1 MNSVTVDPVW
11 EEKYSSG
18 HCEHAP
24 WDAVVTF
31 IFRHAPRDR
40 SRSDVRILEIGC
52 GTGSNLLFAAQQGF
66 SVTGLDCSPSAIKT
80 ANDKFSLLNLNGDL
94 RVGDF
99 TSLPFGDNTFD
110 LVVDRGALTCVGQ
123 KHAATAVAEVHR
135 VIRQG
140 GYFYLNP
147 YSERHSSRASGKRGP
162 DGLRYEISEGT
173 LTGVGQICFYGRGD
187 VEQLLDEGWQI
198 KSLIHIES
206 VEVSCA
212 VQLTHA
218 EWRTVAVAR

>member
-1 MNSVTVDPVW
+1 MNSITIDPVW

-40 SRSDVRILEIGC
+40 SRSEVRILEIGC
-52 GTGSNLLFAAQQGF
+52 GTGSNLVFAASQGF

-80 ANDKFSLLNLNGDL
+80 AIGKFDSQNLSGDL

-99 TSLPFGDNTFD
+99 TSLPFADNAFD
-110 LVVDRGALTCVGQ
+110 LVIDRCALTCVGQ
-123 KHAATAVAEVHR
+123 KDAARAVSEVHR
-135 VIRQG
+135 VLRRS

-147 YSERHSSRASGKRGP
+147 YSDRHSSRASGRRGP
-162 DGLRYEISEGT
+162 DGLRYEISEGS

-187 VEQLLDEGWQI
+187 VETLLDDGWEI
-198 KSLIHIES
+198 NSLVHMEN
-206 VEVSCA
+206 VEVCRA

-218 EWRTVAVAR
+218 EWRIVAVAR